1 MAEKVATLDYTE
13 ISKAVT
19 AATLRMNARYL
30 RLDDLCVYLGCGRT
44 YARRIAETAG
54 AVRRLGAA
62 WLCDRQALDKY
73 LDGRD
78 GELVDP
84 ETVKAWRAGK
94 S

>member
-1 MAEKVATLDYTE
+1 MADNLSTIDYTA
-13 ISKAVT
+13 INKAVT

-30 RLDDLCVYLGCGRT
+30 RLDDLAMYLGCGKT

-62 WLCDRQALDKY
+62 WLCDRQALDRY

-84 ETVKAWRAGK
+84 ETVKSWRAGK